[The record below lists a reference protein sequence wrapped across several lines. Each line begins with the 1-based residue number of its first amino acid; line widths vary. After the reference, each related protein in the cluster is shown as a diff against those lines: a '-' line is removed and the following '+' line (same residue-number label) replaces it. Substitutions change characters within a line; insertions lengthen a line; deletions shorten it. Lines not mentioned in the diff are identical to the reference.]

1 MLTVAEAIR
10 RLDINNMAMR
20 RYGSLQWQ
28 VYFREDRQQDKSNTY
43 LTDDLD
49 DAVIQASRMRRDRKA
64 KLCVVSMRHIL
75 TSKAIAH
82 A

>member
-1 MLTVAEAIR
+1 MSITSGITVAEAIR

-28 VYFREDRQQDKSNTY
+28 VYFREDREQGVHNSY

-49 DAVIQASRMRRDRKA
+49 DAVIQASKMRRNRSQA
-64 KLCVVSMRHIL
+64 Y
-75 TSKAIAH
+75 A
-82 A
+82 